1 MQKLIIYNAQFE
13 DEAEY
18 RCSIMDKFVS
28 AKLTVKGKDRA
39 YALLKYSG
47 QSIR

>member
-28 AKLTVKGKDRA
+28 AKLTVNGKYLNRG
-39 YALLKYSG
+39 SPR
-47 QSIR
+47 SHFVFHF